1 MRPVPHL
8 NRQKSQAI
16 EEANLR
22 GVSSELAAK
31 YNIHRTTL
39 YRWVKG
45 QVAIKAARPTKT
57 FAVDTKRG
65 PAITYPE
72 LEKRL
77 LEWVTDMRRN
87 RSKCVTTECLMI
99 MGARFEPRLL
109 SDRSERAALEYLRRF
124 RLRNR
129 LSVRRITHRG
139 TKQRSE
145 MENVASAFGAS
156 MRWSTENNSIVSI
169 FPGHSKYDHVYNMD
183 QTSIYIDMNPNTT
196 ITFTGDKN
204 VDVVQ
209 SMTENA
215 FRASVFLCAS
225 ATGKKMPPL
234 IVFAGVPNADVHQ
247 ELLNHPLH
255 RDRVILTVQRKA
267 YCDERVMLDW
277 IDEVWGPGASN
288 QRLLLLD
295 SLKTHKMASV
305 RTKLEEDYCSEVEF
319 VPPGITGL
327 AQPMDVS
334 VMRSFKSRCRR
345 LYVNYH
351 INHDFPANTTAR
363 RFLMTQIVL
372 LAWES
377 IEEKRIARG
386 FVKAGLVPIGP
397 READGSFR
405 VQEPPSDPASAGEE
419 SETE

>member
-8 NRQKSQAI
+8 NRQKSLAI

-31 YNIHRTTL
+31 YKIHRTTL

-72 LEKRL
+72 LEKRVFIRWL

-99 MGARFEPRLL
+99 MGARFKPRLL

-169 FPGHSKYDHVYNMD
+169 FSGHSKYDHVYNM
-183 QTSIYIDMNPNTT
+183 
-196 ITFTGDKN
+196 
-204 VDVVQ
+204 
-209 SMTENA
+209 
-215 FRASVFLCAS
+215 
-225 ATGKKMPPL
+225 
-234 IVFAGVPNADVHQ
+234 
-247 ELLNHPLH
+247 
-255 RDRVILTVQRKA
+255 
-267 YCDERVMLDW
+267 
-277 IDEVWGPGASN
+277 
-288 QRLLLLD
+288 
-295 SLKTHKMASV
+295 
-305 RTKLEEDYCSEVEF
+305 
-319 VPPGITGL
+319 
-327 AQPMDVS
+327 
-334 VMRSFKSRCRR
+334 
-345 LYVNYH
+345 
-351 INHDFPANTTAR
+351 
-363 RFLMTQIVL
+363 
-372 LAWES
+372 
-377 IEEKRIARG
+377 
-386 FVKAGLVPIGP
+386 
-397 READGSFR
+397 
-405 VQEPPSDPASAGEE
+405 
-419 SETE
+419 